1 MLPERELLKVRLARS
16 AQIFSSQ
23 VKLESFVHA
32 ESENIAIVPYE
43 TLMNM
48 KGTLQSIAVRFNE
61 DLDGKGLVEKFIS
74 KLAVI
79 VFAGLKDKTFVY
91 SSMGLTSFSGISSLI
106 IPILIAAMIVLNTML
121 GAVYER
127 IREIGTYSAVGL
139 APSHISSLFL
149 AESMVYAVMGAV
161 AGYLLG
167 QVVLGC

>member
-91 SSMGLTSFSGISSLI
+91 SSMGLTSFQG
-106 IPILIAAMIVLNTML
+106 
-121 GAVYER
+121 
-127 IREIGTYSAVGL
+127 
-139 APSHISSLFL
+139 
-149 AESMVYAVMGAV
+149 
-161 AGYLLG
+161 
-167 QVVLGC
+167 